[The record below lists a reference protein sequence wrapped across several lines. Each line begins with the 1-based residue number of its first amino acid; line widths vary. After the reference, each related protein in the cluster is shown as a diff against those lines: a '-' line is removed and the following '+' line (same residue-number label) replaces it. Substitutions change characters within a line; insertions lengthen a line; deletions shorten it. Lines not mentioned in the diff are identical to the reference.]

1 VGKKKTPGELGRR
14 ERQIMDVIYQ
24 LGQAS
29 VGDVH
34 ERLEDPPSYSSVR
47 TMIRHLEGKG
57 FLKHFREGNK
67 YIYQPTQSRD
77 AAGRWAIRQLLKTFF
92 KGSPSDA
99 VAAILDLN
107 SDKLTDEDLDRLEEL
122 IDKTRQEG
130 NE

>member
-1 VGKKKTPGELGRR
+1 MPPRKDASELGRR
-14 ERQIMDVIYQ
+14 ERQIMNIVFE

-34 ERLEDPPSYSSVR
+34 ERLDDAPSYSAVR

-67 YIYQPTQSRD
+67 YIYKPTQSRD
-77 AAGRWAIRQLLKTFF
+77 SASRWAIRQLLKTFF
-92 KGSPSDA
+92 QDSPSDA
-99 VAAILDLN
+99 VAAILDLSN
-107 SDKLTDEDLDRLEEL
+107 DQLTDADLDRLEEL